1 METTFRR
8 ALLAILLLGYT
19 GTWIELLLLKH
30 TEGFWQLVP
39 VYLTIGGMLLVI
51 WCWAAPRVPAL
62 RTLQAMSGLLL
73 VTGLIGLVQHLIGN
87 IGHERESN
95 PGLAGLELYKLAA
108 MGSTP
113 LLAPGM
119 MFQLG
124 LTGLLFTHRHPA
136 LTTQST

>member
-39 VYLTIGGMLLVI
+39 VVMTIAGMLLVL
-51 WCWAAPRVPAL
+51 WCWAAPGLPGL
-62 RTLQAMSGLLL
+62 RTMQAMSAVMLIA
-73 VTGLIGLVQHLIGN
+73 GLIGLIQHLLGN
-87 IGHERESN
+87 ITHERESN

-124 LTGLLFTHRHPA
+124 LTGLLFTYRHPA
-136 LTTQST
+136 LTTQRT